1 LYKIINEKE
10 EERWNLQLESHR
22 KVRRWWLPPLISF
35 LILAIIGLRR
45 HSVYVG
51 WQLTHKER
59 KPIAET
65 PKDYGLSYKNVT
77 FISKDEQ
84 IKLKSWGIAPH
95 GQAKMTVIFSHGYD
109 TAATAMGRMVRLRA

>member
-1 LYKIINEKE
+1 MTYGKEIRYSSLSQYGGAGFICISIINEKEE

-51 WQLTHKER
+51 WQLTNKER

-65 PKDYGLSYKNVT
+65 PKD
-77 FISKDEQ
+77 
-84 IKLKSWGIAPH
+84 
-95 GQAKMTVIFSHGYD
+95 
-109 TAATAMGRMVRLRA
+109 